1 MEHMGILVFWEVSS
15 TLTSDCKHEPCTK
28 LEETISSLQKPP
40 EGRKLLVVG
49 TTSVGAVMEDMGMS
63 TAFNVTLHVPVLR
76 EPEIAA
82 VLTQL
87 QAFDSS
93 EVRRAH

>member
-1 MEHMGILVFWEVSS
+1 
-15 TLTSDCKHEPCTK
+15 
-28 LEETISSLQKPP
+28 
-40 EGRKLLVVG
+40 VVG

-87 QAFDSS
+87 QAFDPS
-93 EVRRAH
+93 EVQRAH